1 MTHVTRQPAP
11 TRLLLIVGP
20 IAAGKSTIAR
30 ALTASWRAAGQQVA
44 LVELDTIADMARPT
58 LPDWA
63 DVHRI
68 FASVTAQWLEAGLDL
83 VIAEGPG
90 SRHEIEK
97 VRTSVPAGTPVV
109 TVVLTSS
116 FETAL
121 SRALS
126 DPTRGISR
134 QQGFLSQAYRRW
146 AEELPRIEHD
156 LLLDTDISAPEA
168 SLRTIRSL
176 VDDGPM
182 EPTEWRPASG
192 P

>member
-1 MTHVTRQPAP
+1 MNRQPAP

-30 ALTASWRAAGQQVA
+30 ALTAALRDTGQQIA

-90 SRHEIEK
+90 SRQEVEK
-97 VRTSVPAGTPVV
+97 VRRSVPAGTSVV

-116 FETAL
+116 FEIAI

-126 DPTRGISR
+126 DSSRGVSR
-134 QQGFLSQAYRRW
+134 DEEFLAQEYRRW
-146 AEELPRIEHD
+146 ADELPRIEHE
-156 LLLDTDISAPEA
+156 LLLDTGIAAPETA
-168 SLRTIRSL
+168 LRKIRSL
-176 VDDGPM
+176 MDDSPM
-182 EPTEWRPASG
+182 EPPQRRPASG